1 MSSELALLIKNLL
14 QQGGKIR
21 QKVGPRAPGPGR
33 PTKAEE
39 FQQKMQP
46 GDPQQQQQQQTQ
58 QQIHQ
63 SPQHQQQIVFNK
75 YAAEVN

>member
-1 MSSELALLIKNLL
+1 L
-14 QQGGKIR
+14 QQAGKIR

-39 FQQKMQP
+39 FQQKMQTVE
-46 GDPQQQQQQQTQ
+46 PQQQQQQQQLQPQ

-75 YAAEVN
+75 YDQILFISYYYD